1 MVAPLRAST
10 GMGQSDDEL
19 LAATAAGDADAFGRF
34 YRRHERQVLT
44 YAMLRCS
51 NSGDVAD
58 LVAETF
64 LAAMTSA
71 GRYRPGHGDAGAWLL
86 GIARHALSR
95 QRRTFAR
102 RRSLVRRLANV
113 PAFCPD
119 EADAVDTAIDAAR
132 LAPKLRAAL
141 AGLQAKDRELLLL
154 VARDGLEPARAGA
167 VLGMNPNTARL
178 RLSRARKRLRVSLD
192 DPAPATHE
200 EASDAH
206 S

>member
-1 MVAPLRAST
+1 MEH
-10 GMGQSDDEL
+10 SDGEL

-44 YAMLRCS
+44 FAVLRCP

-64 LAAMTSA
+64 MAAMTSA
-71 GRYRPGHGDAGAWLL
+71 GGYRPGKGDAGAWLL
-86 GIARHALSR
+86 GIARHTLAR

-102 RRSLVRRLANV
+102 RTILVRRLAGLPV
-113 PAFCPD
+113 FGPD
-119 EADAVDTAIDAAR
+119 EAEAVDTAIDAAR
-132 LAPKLRAAL
+132 LAPKLKAAL

-154 VARDGLEPARAGA
+154 VARDGLEPAQAGA

-178 RLSRARKRLRVSLD
+178 RLSRARKRLRVSLGE
-192 DPAPATHE
+192 PSAATHQ
-200 EASDAH
+200 EAPGAH

>member
-1 MVAPLRAST
+1 M
-10 GMGQSDDEL
+10 
-19 LAATAAGDADAFGRF
+19 
-34 YRRHERQVLT
+34 
-44 YAMLRCS
+44 
-51 NSGDVAD
+51 
-58 LVAETF
+58 
-64 LAAMTSA
+64 
-71 GRYRPGHGDAGAWLL
+71 
-86 GIARHALSR
+86 
-95 QRRTFAR
+95 
-102 RRSLVRRLANV
+102 

-119 EADAVDTAIDAAR
+119 EAEAVDKAIDAAR

-154 VARDGLEPARAGA
+154 VARDGLEPGPAGA

-192 DPAPATHE
+192 EPAPGTHQ

>member
-1 MVAPLRAST
+1 
-10 GMGQSDDEL
+10 MGQGDDEL

-44 YAMLRCS
+44 YAMLRCP

-71 GRYRPGHGDAGAWLL
+71 GRYRPGEGDAGAWLL
-86 GIARHALSR
+86 GIARHVLAR

-102 RRSLVRRLANV
+102 RRSLVHRLANA
-113 PAFCPD
+113 PAFGPD
-119 EADAVDTAIDAAR
+119 EAEAVDRAIDAAR

-154 VARDGLEPARAGA
+154 VARDGLEPGPAGA

-178 RLSRARKRLRVSLD
+178 RLSRARKRLRVALD
-192 DPAPATHE
+192 EPSPASSQ
-200 EASDAH
+200 EAPDAH